1 MFVRSR
7 FHLDSIQCAADT
19 AVHLQPLR
27 VADLFMMLTISPFV
41 KSWAIAQILEGL
53 PCPKGREID

>member
-41 KSWAIAQILEGL
+41 KSWA
-53 PCPKGREID
+53 